1 MIILSEV
8 RPKAVRKVSGWT
20 EIIVKACLQG
30 MGEFVEEE
38 TSGLEGRLKEDV
50 GYLLGFFI
58 FVLKAFV
65 LLPSVALSSSETD
78 SAPSLYEQS
87 LDRPG
92 PACTMG
98 RRAILPPAF
107 QVRYSFV

>member
-30 MGEFVEEE
+30 MGEFVEE

-58 FVLKAFV
+58 FVLGVQGVRSF
-65 LLPSVALSSSETD
+65 AL
-78 SAPSLYEQS
+78 
-87 LDRPG
+87 G
-92 PACTMG
+92 
-98 RRAILPPAF
+98 
-107 QVRYSFV
+107 SFKFF